1 MNSEG
6 GKVAG
11 ALLFLGGAQ
20 FSVGLIVAEAIYPN
34 YSISQNYI
42 SDLGV
47 WGQPSAV
54 VFNPSVFLF
63 GLLIVAGAYL
73 IHREFKV
80 HYFAL
85 FFMLAGL
92 GSVGV
97 GVFPENTFLANG
109 IPVFHSIFALM
120 AFLFG
125 GVAAIASYKL
135 AKPPFRY
142 FAIVFGAVTLLAL
155 GLFLTTVSSGS
166 LELGVGGLERMIAYP
181 NVIWTIGLG
190 GYLMAQPKE
199 GVPILTEEAAKKL

>member
-6 GKVAG
+6 GKLAG

-20 FSVGLIVAEAIYPN
+20 FSVGLIVAEAVYPN

-47 WGQPSAV
+47 WGHPSAG

-63 GLLIVAGAYL
+63 GLLIMAGDYL
-73 IHREFKV
+73 IQREFKARYV
-80 HYFAL
+80 AL

-97 GVFPENTFLANG
+97 GVFPENTFLVSG
-109 IPVFHSIFALM
+109 TPVFHSIFALM

-125 GVAAIASYKL
+125 GVAAIASHKL
-135 AKPPFRY
+135 ARRPFRY
-142 FAIVFGAVTLLAL
+142 FAIVFGVVTLLAL
-155 GLFLTTVSSGS
+155 GLFLTRVSSGS
-166 LELGVGGLERMIAYP
+166 LVLGVGGLERMIAYP
-181 NVIWTIGLG
+181 TVIWTIGLG
-190 GYLMAQPKE
+190 AYLMAQPKD
-199 GVPILTEEAAKKL
+199 EAPT